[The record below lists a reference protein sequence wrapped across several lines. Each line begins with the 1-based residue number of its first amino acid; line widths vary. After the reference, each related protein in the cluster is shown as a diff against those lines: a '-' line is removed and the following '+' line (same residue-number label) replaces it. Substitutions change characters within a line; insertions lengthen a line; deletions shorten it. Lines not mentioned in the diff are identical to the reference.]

1 LIEETKMSIR
11 TLKIA
16 SLVLILLLLTTLR
29 APAHSGEPRL
39 EISPER
45 LAPAAV
51 LDVRGVNY
59 EPEEEIQLTLVGPQ
73 VELPLGL
80 VTADPD
86 GIFIQV
92 ILLPENLLEGIYMLR
107 ANSDD
112 HVNFSPQFTVS
123 GTAPSNPEEYQDG
136 QRDEEDGLLV
146 PMPTFQPGATA
157 ASAPTPIQA
166 ESTPAVTSD
175 LVSRTT
181 TPNEPV
187 SSRTQT
193 LVLAIVFLILI
204 SVVVLGRM
212 AMGNR

>member
-1 LIEETKMSIR
+1 
-11 TLKIA
+11 
-16 SLVLILLLLTTLR
+16 LTTRR
-29 APAHSGEPRL
+29 ALAHNGEPRI

-45 LAPAAV
+45 LAPGAV

-59 EPEEEIQLTLVGPQ
+59 EPEEEIRLALVGPQ

-80 VTADPD
+80 VTADPE

-92 ILLPENLLEGIYMLR
+92 VVLPENLVEGIYMLR

-123 GTAPSNPEEYQDG
+123 GTAPSSPEEHQDG
-136 QRDEEDGLLV
+136 QRDGEDGLLA

-157 ASAPTPIQA
+157 IFAPTPIQA
-166 ESTPAVTSD
+166 GSTPAVTPD
-175 LVSRTT
+175 LVSQTT